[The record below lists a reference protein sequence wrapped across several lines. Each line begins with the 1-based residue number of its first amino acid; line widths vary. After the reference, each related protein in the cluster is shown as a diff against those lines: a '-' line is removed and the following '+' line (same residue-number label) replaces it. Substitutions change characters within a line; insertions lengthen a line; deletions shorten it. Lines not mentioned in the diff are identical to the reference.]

1 MAALGPYVWIIGGL
15 IIAILE
21 MFAPGVYLL
30 WFGLAGVATGALVWL
45 WPLGFV
51 GELVAF
57 ALLAI
62 VFVAIGRIV
71 TKRVSD
77 GPGEQPYLNRR
88 ADGLVGRIVILTGA
102 IENGAGR
109 LSVDDTIWRV
119 EGPDM
124 PAGSRAV
131 ITGVDG
137 TTLKVTAT

>member
-1 MAALGPYVWIIGGL
+1 MVALGPYPWMIAGIAL
-15 IIAILE
+15 AILE
-21 MFAPGVYLL
+21 MFVPGVYLL
-30 WFGLAGVATGALVWL
+30 WFGLAGVATGLLAMA
-45 WPLGFV
+45 WPMSFN
-51 GELVAF
+51 GELIAF
-57 ALLAI
+57 AAFAVI
-62 VFVAIGRIV
+62 SVAVGRIV
-71 TKRVSD
+71 TKRAT
-77 GPGEQPYLNRR
+77 GGAGEQPYLNRR

-124 PAGSRAV
+124 PAGTRAV